1 MQISGYSMKG
11 RITFS
16 SLTDNK
22 SIDIRPIF
30 VLPDNKIADIERNED
45 ETHLI
50 A

>member
-11 RITFS
+11 RITFI

-30 VLPDNKIADIERNED
+30 VLLNDKIADIERSEV
-45 ETHLI
+45 ERHFI